1 MLSILADYV
10 MKQSLA
16 ALPEASDSNWRQWD
30 TETKN
35 ATYIFFLINF

>member
-10 MKQSLA
+10 MKQRLA